1 MTWHT
6 DNLDAWKPK
15 TSTFCSF
22 FVLWSFTRSACL
34 LGRLTLIPVCY
45 FFHLQFQVLRAVS
58 LFSFICR
65 PIRVEAA
72 QTFSVL
78 LKNAYILKPDT
89 LRLAA
94 LDGGRRGL
102 CDRGRP
108 AALALNTP
116 TVLQGKGAGKAEAWE
131 NTEASK
137 QQPVTQTAARTLQY
151 CPHTVT
157 MHKGGKVPVVWM
169 LLSST
174 YCKNKSAV
182 IVQAVARSLP
192 HEASWRN

>member
-1 MTWHT
+1 MQCLSFH
-6 DNLDAWKPK
+6 
-15 TSTFCSF
+15 SF
-22 FVLWSFTRSACL
+22 FRHI
-34 LGRLTLIPVCY
+34 G
-45 FFHLQFQVLRAVS
+45 
-58 LFSFICR
+58 
-65 PIRVEAA
+65 VEAA

-94 LDGGRRGL
+94 LDRGRRGL
-102 CDRGRP
+102 CERGRP
-108 AALALNTP
+108 AALTLNTP

-137 QQPVTQTAARTLQY
+137 QQPVTQTAAHTLQY

-157 MHKGGKVPVVWM
+157 MHKGGKVPVIWM

-174 YCKNKSAV
+174 YCTNKSAV
-182 IVQAVARSLP
+182 NVEAVAQSLL
-192 HEASWRN
+192 HKANWRKQILCVIMMKRGRKRNRTDFYNVWDTLTSVAEAK